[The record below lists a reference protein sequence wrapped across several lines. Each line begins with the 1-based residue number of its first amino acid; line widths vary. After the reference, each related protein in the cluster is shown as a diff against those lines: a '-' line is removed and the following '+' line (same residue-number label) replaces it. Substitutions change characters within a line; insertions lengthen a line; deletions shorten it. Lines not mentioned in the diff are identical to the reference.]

1 MGHLA
6 NRPRARPATGSTA
19 PYRKVAGHTRA
30 SLAADRNLP
39 AIWLTPLLDL
49 PWVIEA
55 LARAQAPFLLV
66 GGTADQT
73 WNSKAAHELTTHV
86 LEVRGA
92 DHGLY
97 VPGTMSDSIAVLDRV
112 LTEIDAFLT
121 QLQRPSDSYSPL
133 TQRAN

>member
-19 PYRKVAGHTRA
+19 PFGKSLGTLAA

-92 DHGLY
+92 DHGL
-97 VPGTMSDSIAVLDRV
+97 
-112 LTEIDAFLT
+112 
-121 QLQRPSDSYSPL
+121 
-133 TQRAN
+133 

>member
-6 NRPRARPATGSTA
+6 NRPRARPATGPPLLIGKSLGTFA
-19 PYRKVAGHTRA
+19 A

-55 LARAQAPFLLV
+55 LAAP
-66 GGTADQT
+66 
-73 WNSKAAHELTTHV
+73 ELTTHV

-133 TQRAN
+133 TQRTN